1 MFQRDRVFLVRN
13 DLLSFED
20 LKNKIGLEVGVS
32 KWFTIDQERIDKFA
46 DVTEDWQYIHVDPV
60 AAMNTP
66 FNGAIAHGFLT
77 VSLLSAMYYDA
88 VPELEGSELGVNYGF
103 DKIRFL
109 SPVRAG
115 SRVRGR
121 FELVDIREVRDLEV
135 STNWRVEVEI
145 ENFDKPAL
153 VAQWIGRQYL
163 SKGWNQNGQK

>member
-1 MFQRDRVFLVRN
+1 M
-13 DLLSFED
+13 LSFED
-20 LKNKIGLEVGVS
+20 LKKKIGLEVGVS
-32 KWFTIDQERIDKFA
+32 KWFTIDQERINKFA

-60 AAMNTP
+60 AAMNTS

-115 SRVRGR
+115 SRVRGH
-121 FELVDIREVRDLEV
+121 FELVDIGEIRDLEV

-163 SKGWNQNGQK
+163 SKGWSKNGQK

>member
-1 MFQRDRVFLVRN
+1 
-13 DLLSFED
+13 
-20 LKNKIGLEVGVS
+20 
-32 KWFTIDQERIDKFA
+32 
-46 DVTEDWQYIHVDPV
+46 
-60 AAMNTP
+60 MNSS

-109 SPVRAG
+109 SPVRVG
-115 SRVRGR
+115 SRVRGH
-121 FELVDIREVRDLEV
+121 FELIDIRKVRDLEV

-163 SKGWNQNGQK
+163 SKGLSQNGQK

>member
-1 MFQRDRVFLVRN
+1 MFQQDRVFLVRIE
-13 DLLSFED
+13 LLSFED
-20 LKNKIGLEVGVS
+20 LKRKIGLEVGVS

-60 AAMNTP
+60 SAMNTP

-115 SRVRGR
+115 SRVRGH
-121 FELVDIREVRDLEV
+121 FELIDIRKVRDLEV

-163 SKGWNQNGQK
+163 SKGWSQNVEK

>member
-1 MFQRDRVFLVRN
+1 MFQRDRVFLVRI

-20 LKNKIGLEVGVS
+20 LKKKIGLEVGVS
-32 KWFTIDQERIDKFA
+32 KWFTIYQERIDKFA
-46 DVTEDWQYIHVDPV
+46 DVTEDWQYIHVDLV

-109 SPVRAG
+109 SPVRVG
-115 SRVRGR
+115 SRVRGH
-121 FELVDIREVRDLEV
+121 FELIDIRKVIDLEV

-163 SKGWNQNGQK
+163 SKGWSKNG